1 MGSVN
6 PVRGQEE
13 PLCVDIGFY
22 DTGYPSITLRDE
34 HGDRCLTVDYRGY
47 VPNLHIAVP
56 RRSNT
61 DIELLREKGVIR
73 SCNPCKDGLSRWGTS
88 RCFLSYSEVCA

>member
-13 PLCVDIGFY
+13 PLGVDIGFY

-34 HGDRCLTVDYRGY
+34 QGDRCLTVDYRGY

-61 DIELLREKGVIR
+61 DLSFYAKKELYAPATL
-73 SCNPCKDGLSRWGTS
+73 
-88 RCFLSYSEVCA
+88 

>member
-34 HGDRCLTVDYRGY
+34 QGDRCLTVDYRGY

-56 RRSNT
+56 RRSHT
-61 DIELLREKGVIR
+61 DIELLREIGTMTHGKTRAQAPIR
-73 SCNPCKDGLSRWGTS
+73 TAKTIS
-88 RCFLSYSEVCA
+88 

>member
-34 HGDRCLTVDYRGY
+34 QGDRCLTVDYRGVCPQY
-47 VPNLHIAVP
+47 AYCCPNGMH
-56 RRSNT
+56 T
-61 DIELLREKGVIR
+61 G
-73 SCNPCKDGLSRWGTS
+73 
-88 RCFLSYSEVCA
+88 Y